1 MTKLILISIGMICIY
16 LANFIKNNDYKKD
29 LFYYLNIF
37 NMIIYLGL
45 SIVTYLQFYKEINFI
60 NLISLIL
67 SLLTLIFTLI
77 YFYKSNVEK
86 EQD

>member
-45 SIVTYLQFYKEINFI
+45 SIIYYLKFYKEINFI

>member
-77 YFYKSNVEK
+77 FFYKSNVEK
-86 EQD
+86 EHD